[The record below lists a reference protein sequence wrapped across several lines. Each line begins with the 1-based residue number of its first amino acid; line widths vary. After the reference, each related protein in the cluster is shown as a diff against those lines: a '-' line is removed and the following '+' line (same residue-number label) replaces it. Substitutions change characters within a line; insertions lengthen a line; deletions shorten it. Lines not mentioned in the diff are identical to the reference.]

1 MIEIEVAYATKEKQF
16 LLKVKVLPNSTVEDA
31 ISTSGI
37 LTQCPEI
44 DLQKNKIGVFSKFV
58 NLTHRLHAGDR
69 VEIYRPLMVD
79 PKQTRALRAK
89 ANPLKKKRQQEINEQ
104 IPIINA
110 VCQAYDLGQ
119 RLSAPT
125 LCSGGLLHR
134 VWRFRTTKNQYVI
147 KILNPTIVNQADN
160 IVRYRITESI
170 AREFAK
176 KIPVVAALTLKDDPL
191 FHFENKVCMVFAFLN
206 AKVLPQKAITL
217 QHIEKISRA
226 LARMH
231 QLNISQ
237 ATAPAV
243 EIFSLNKEIFSKREQ
258 QLEKNEKDIAE
269 LWLQCIPLVNE
280 IEQKCKAYKTVLQ
293 SNLIVSHRDLDPK
306 NVLWDEQNNLTII
319 DWESAGL
326 INKTKDMLATA
337 LYWSFDEEYRVRVDY
352 LQAFLVFYQQFHQIK
367 KHEIE
372 AGLYGFLNDWLGWME
387 FNFSRLLNTEKG
399 SKEYTLGK
407 VELKK
412 TMRALPVVFNQFSEI
427 LDLTRAG

>member
-1 MIEIEVAYATKEKQF
+1 MIEIEIAYATKEKQF
-16 LLKVKVLPNSTVEDA
+16 LLKVKILPNSTVEDA
-31 ISTSGI
+31 ISASGI

-69 VEIYRPLMVD
+69 VEIYRPLKVD

-110 VCQAYDLGQ
+110 ICQAYDLGQ

-147 KILNPTIVNQADN
+147 KILNPAIINQAEN
-160 IVRYRITESI
+160 IVRYQVTESI
-170 AREFAK
+170 ARELAK
-176 KIPVVAALTLKDDPL
+176 HIPVVPGLTLNDDPL
-191 FHFENKVCMVFAFLN
+191 FYFENKVCMIFPFLN

-217 QHIEKISRA
+217 QHVEKISEV
-226 LARMH
+226 LAKMH
-231 QLNISQ
+231 QLNLSQ
-237 ATAPAV
+237 SKAPTV
-243 EIFSLNKEIFSKREQ
+243 ELVVANFLNCEQ
-258 QLEKNEKDIAE
+258 QLEKNEKELAE
-269 LWLQCIPLVNE
+269 LWLQCEFAVNE
-280 IEQKCKAYKTVLQ
+280 VKQKCQLYKNILQ
-293 SNLIVSHRDLDPK
+293 NNLIVSHRDLDPK
-306 NVLWDEQNNLTII
+306 NVLWDEQNNLTVI

-326 INKTKDMLATA
+326 INKTKDILATA
-337 LYWSFDEEYRVRVDY
+337 LYWSFDEEYKVRFDY
-352 LQAFLVFYQQFHQIK
+352 LDTFLKIYTGFQKIEK
-367 KHEIE
+367 NEIE
-372 AGLYGFLNDWLGWME
+372 AGLYGFLNDWLNWME
-387 FNFSRLLNTEKG
+387 FNFSRLFNSEKG

-412 TMRALPVVFNQFSEI
+412 TMLALPTVLKQYPKIIER
-427 LDLTRAG
+427 LL